1 MQLLEEANLTLII
14 FVPCL
19 LFIFILASTIEN
31 PNQEGG
37 GGGGEAEAI
46 ESFFLPFNNNVLAQE
61 TDWINYT
68 SNSSSG
74 ERSNLTTKIP
84 SDWQVTEDRIKQA
97 NQTTD
102 NIVFLSP
109 KEGPNDLFQ
118 ENIVLSIQKRT
129 SNISMENNSVN
140 TQDIVEKLG
149 AQYNEF
155 GFENKSS
162 TIIDNLRIPAESIVY
177 SFRDAGLS
185 FKTKQVFLTTENGIY
200 IFSLLAEQNQFDK
213 YVNVFDQVLKNIRL
227 TN

>member
-14 FVPCL
+14 FLPCL
-19 LFIFILASTIEN
+19 LFIFILASTIEIS
-31 PNQEGG
+31 NQEGG
-37 GGGGEAEAI
+37 RGGAEAI
-46 ESFFLPFNNNVLAQE
+46 ESFFLSFNNNVLAQE
-61 TDWINYT
+61 TDWIDYT
-68 SNSSSG
+68 SNTNSG
-74 ERSNLTTKIP
+74 EISNLTTKIP
-84 SDWQVTEDRIKQA
+84 SDWQITEDKIRQA
-97 NQTTD
+97 NHTTD

-129 SNISMENNSVN
+129 NNISKENNSVN

-162 TIIDNLRIPAESIVY
+162 TIIDNLRIPAESLVY

-185 FKTKQVFLTTENGIY
+185 FKTKQVFLTTENSIY
-200 IFSLLAEQNQFDK
+200 IFSLLAEQNQFDT
-213 YVNVFDQVLKNIRL
+213 YVIVFDQVLRNIRL

>member
-14 FVPCL
+14 FLPCL
-19 LFIFILASTIEN
+19 LFIFILASTIEIS
-31 PNQEGG
+31 NQAGG

-46 ESFFLPFNNNVLAQE
+46 ESFFLSFNNNVLAQE

-84 SDWQVTEDRIKQA
+84 SDWQFTEDRIRQA

-162 TIIDNLRIPAESIVY
+162 TIIDNLKIPAESIVY

-185 FKTKQVFLTTENGIY
+185 FKTKQVFLTTENSIY

-213 YVNVFDQVLKNIRL
+213 YVIVFDQVLKNIRL